1 MLFNPNSPYCSLSVF
16 NLKWS
21 SLPIPLQ
28 SSQASTTPENGN
40 FPLSLLLA
48 PPEPRQCP
56 GASQRIP
63 QLRHFASVFLLQ
75 GLFAV
80 WRGILGR
87 MKNLHQ
93 ARSAPQL
100 VTMRPSEIRVEELT
114 GVDQA
119 PAGATSYHQGSVFPL
134 SGLALPPV
142 APVSLLSHTPCF
154 TVPYFS
160 PSSLPAWSLPTLL
173 NLARVPSFHRQPN

>member
-1 MLFNPNSPYCSLSVF
+1 MPWSFSENTPAEAFCQCIPPTRTICSL
-16 NLKWS
+16 
-21 SLPIPLQ
+21 
-28 SSQASTTPENGN
+28 GG
-40 FPLSLLLA
+40 
-48 PPEPRQCP
+48 R
-56 GASQRIP
+56 
-63 QLRHFASVFLLQ
+63 
-75 GLFAV
+75 
-80 WRGILGR
+80 ILGR

-114 GVDQA
+114 GADQA

-160 PSSLPAWSLPTLL
+160 PSALPAWSLPTLL
-173 NLARVPSFHRQPN
+173 NLARVPSFHHQPNRSLHSFFKSSLKFHLL